1 MFLLLF
7 HLYNEKKKNLIH
19 KYKVSNEKDLDFS
32 FGASIAS
39 PARDL
44 IDSQISR
51 KTFWR
56 YQPGTNW
63 LERTRI
69 NIISCFHNANRLITA
84 KYLIQPRLFSILT

>member
-7 HLYNEKKKNLIH
+7 HLLYNEKKKNLIH

-39 PARDL
+39 PTRDL

-56 YQPGTNW
+56 YQPGLTGW
-63 LERTRI
+63 KGRGLILFLVSIMRI
-69 NIISCFHNANRLITA
+69 V
-84 KYLIQPRLFSILT
+84 